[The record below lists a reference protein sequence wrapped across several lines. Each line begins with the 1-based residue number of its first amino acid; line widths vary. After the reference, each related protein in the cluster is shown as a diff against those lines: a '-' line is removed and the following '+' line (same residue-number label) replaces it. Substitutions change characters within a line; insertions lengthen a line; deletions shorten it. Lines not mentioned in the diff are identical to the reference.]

1 MHTMYGGDCDVLVV
15 NNMGGNMEPFMSPSS
30 LFVAQRLLPQLPTS
44 LHLQTQSVYSSSEA
58 LSLAPPNGIREV
70 KQPEECGQLKNKE
83 DHDSKSGSG
92 HMDGGSGED
101 QDAADQDHDHDH
113 DHEQQQTRRKRYHR
127 HTARQIQEMEALFK
141 ECPHPDDKQRQRL
154 SIELGLKP
162 RQVKFWFQNRRTQMK
177 AQQDRSD
184 NAILRAENETLR
196 NENVALREAIKNG
209 ACPNCGGATSLGEMP
224 GFDEHHFRIENTRLK
239 EELDRVSGIAT
250 KYIGRSMPHLA
261 PIATPPMLMSSLELA
276 MGSFGGKQSQPAA
289 PSVDFIS
296 GPLADG
302 PIINCGTLTD
312 LDKPLALELAM
323 NGVEELIRMAQT
335 DEPLWLK
342 DVNAGSVKELLNL
355 DEYGRS
361 FPWAMGFKHN
371 NLNLRTEATRD
382 SSVVIMNGVALV
394 EAFMDV
400 NKWMEMFPSIVAKA
414 KTVQVLS
421 PGLPCHRN
429 GSLQLMYAELQA
441 LSPLVSTR
449 EVYFLRYCQKRMEGF
464 WVVVD
469 LSVDSLLDTCQFL
482 LRYRKRPSGCLVQ
495 DMPNGYAKVT
505 WVEHAE
511 IEDKTVHRIYK
522 QLVNSGM
529 AFGAQ
534 RWLANL
540 TRQCERLASLMAS
553 SISARELGVIPSP
566 EGRRS
571 VMKLAQ
577 RMTNGFFAN
586 ISSSANHTWTTLP
599 SDDSVRITT
608 RKNTEPGL
616 PSGVVVSGATSLWLP
631 VPPHR
636 LFEFLRDERMRS
648 EWDVL
653 SSGNLVQEVAHIANG
668 SHPGNCISL
677 LRVNACSTSQN
688 VELILQESC
697 TDASGSVI
705 VYAPVDVPA
714 INIAMSGED
723 PSYIAL
729 LPSGFAILPDG
740 QNRSS
745 TSSLLEGANS
755 SSNSSNSSGLDSPLT
770 RGGSLLTV
778 AFQVLVSH
786 LPTAKLGLDSVT
798 TINNLICNTV
808 QQIKSALHC
817 ADV

>member
-1 MHTMYGGDCDVLVV
+1 MHKMYGGDCDVLVV
-15 NNMGGNMEPFMSPSS
+15 NNMGGNIEPFMSPSS

-44 LHLQTQSVYSSSEA
+44 LHLHSQSVYSSSEG
-58 LSLAPPNGIREV
+58 LSLAPPKGTREM
-70 KQPEECGQLKNKE
+70 KQLEECGQLKNKE
-83 DHDSKSGSG
+83 EHDSKSGSG
-92 HMDGGSGED
+92 HMDGVSGDD
-101 QDAADQDHDHDH
+101 QDAADQDHDHE
-113 DHEQQQTRRKRYHR
+113 HEHQTRRKRYHR

-184 NAILRAENETLR
+184 NAILRVENENLR
-196 NENVALREAIKNG
+196 NENLALREAIKNG
-209 ACPNCGGATSLGEMP
+209 ACPNCGGAASLGDMP
-224 GFDEHHFRIENTRLK
+224 GFDEQHFRIENTRLK
-239 EELDRVSGIAT
+239 EELDRVSGIAP
-250 KYIGRSMPHLA
+250 KYLGRSMPHLA
-261 PIATPPMLMSSLELA
+261 PIAAPPMLMSSLELA
-276 MGSFGGKQSQPAA
+276 MGNFGGKQPAP

-302 PIINCGTLTD
+302 STVKCGTLTD
-312 LDKPLALELAM
+312 LDKPLALELAI
-323 NGVEELIRMAQT
+323 NGVEELILMAQT
-335 DEPLWLK
+335 DQPLWLK
-342 DVNAGSVKELLNL
+342 DVDAGGMKEILNL
-355 DEYGRS
+355 DEYGRL
-361 FPWAMGFKHN
+361 FQWAMGFKHN
-371 NLNLRTEATRD
+371 NLNLKTEATRD
-382 SSVVIMNGVALV
+382 SSVVIMNGVALI

-400 NKWMEMFPSIVAKA
+400 NKWMEMFPSIVTKA

-421 PGLPCHRN
+421 PGVPGHRN

-441 LSPLVSTR
+441 LSPLLPTR

-469 LSVDSLLDTCQFL
+469 LSVDSLHDTSQFNV
-482 LRYRKRPSGCLVQ
+482 RYRKRPSGCLIQ

-505 WVEHAE
+505 WVEHTE
-511 IEDKTVHRIYK
+511 IEDRAVNRIYK
-522 QLVNSGM
+522 QLVESGM
-529 AFGAQ
+529 MFGAQ

-540 TRQCERLASLMAS
+540 TRQCERLATLMAS
-553 SISARELGVIPSP
+553 NISARELGVIPSP

-586 ISSSANHTWTTLP
+586 ISSSISHTWTTLS

-631 VPPHR
+631 VPPQR

-653 SSGNLVQEVAHIANG
+653 SSGNMVQEVAHIANG

-723 PSYIAL
+723 PSYIAI

-740 QNRSS
+740 QNRPSS
-745 TSSLLEGANS
+745 SSLLEGANS
-755 SSNSSNSSGLDSPLT
+755 SSNSSSSSGLDSPLT
-770 RGGSLLTV
+770 GGGSLLTV